1 MARKKFSD
9 TSIAR
14 LKPPAEGRAEY
25 WDEEVPGFGLR
36 VTARGTK
43 TWQLMYRKDGRKR
56 RLTLGN
62 YPALSLK
69 LARKAATDAQDA
81 IERGRDPASE
91 RSALTG
97 GPMTFEGFARAYLER
112 YAKRHKK
119 TWPADRAM
127 IENDLIKAWGRRPAD
142 AIARRDVIALLE
154 EVMARGHPYA
164 ANRRLALIRKMFA
177 WGIQVDL
184 ISTSP
189 TTGVSA
195 PAREETRTRILNEHE
210 IAALWQAWTEMGWP
224 YGFIFKLILLTAQRR
239 SDIAGLRLD
248 DIGFTTQI
256 WTPPLAKSG
265 AGNVHELPLT
275 PSVLEI
281 LTSLPRA
288 TSQLVFP
295 SPGDRSKPVS
305 GFSKASER
313 ASELSG
319 INDWR
324 TQDLRRTA
332 AVGMARLGV
341 RPELLDQI
349 LNVRTTIS
357 PGLRGVYQLASDA
370 QEKRQAM
377 EAWSSLI
384 ETITSPTDPEKS

>member
-14 LKPPAEGRAEY
+14 LKAPAEGRAEY
-25 WDEEVPGFGLR
+25 WDEELPGFGLR
-36 VTARGTK
+36 ITARGTK

-69 LARKAATDAQDA
+69 LARKAAADALDA
-81 IERGRDPASE
+81 LARGRDPASE
-91 RSALTG
+91 RSVLTG
-97 GPMTFEGFARAYLER
+97 GPLTFEGFAHAYLER
-112 YAKRHKK
+112 HAKRHKK
-119 TWPADRAM
+119 SWQADQAM

-154 EVMARGHPYA
+154 QVMARGHPYA

-177 WGIQVDL
+177 WGIEVDL
-184 ISTSP
+184 VTSSP
-189 TTGVSA
+189 ATGVAA
-195 PAREETRTRILNEHE
+195 PAREQTRTRTLSEHE

-239 SDIAGLRLD
+239 SDIAGLRLE

-256 WTPPLAKSG
+256 WTPPLAKSD
-265 AGNVHELPLT
+265 AGNAHELPLA

-288 TSQLVFP
+288 TSALVFP

-319 INDWR
+319 VNDWR

-332 AVGMARLGV
+332 AVGMARMGV

-377 EAWSSLI
+377 EAWASQI
-384 ETITSPTDPEKS
+384 DTIVSQLTPEKS

>member
-1 MARKKFSD
+1 MAKKKFSD
-9 TSIAR
+9 ASIAR

-62 YPALSLK
+62 YPALSLM
-69 LARKAATDAQDA
+69 LARKAATDAQSA
-81 IERGRDPASE
+81 LARGQDPASE

-112 YAKRHKK
+112 YAKRRKK
-119 TWPADRAM
+119 SWAADQAM

-154 EVMARGHPYA
+154 DVMARGHPYA

-177 WGIQVDL
+177 WGIEVDL
-184 ISTSP
+184 VNSSP
-189 TTGVSA
+189 ATGVSA
-195 PAREETRTRILNEHE
+195 PAREETRTRVLKEHE
-210 IAALWQAWTEMGWP
+210 IGALWQAWTDMGWP
-224 YGFIFKLILLTAQRR
+224 YGFIFKLVLLTAQRR
-239 SDIAGLRLD
+239 SDIAGLRLE

-256 WTPPLAKSG
+256 WTPPLAKSDR
-265 AGNVHELPLT
+265 GNAHELPLT
-275 PSVLEI
+275 PAVLEI
-281 LTSLPRA
+281 LTALPRA
-288 TSQLVFP
+288 TSALVFP
-295 SPGDRSKPVS
+295 SPGDRKKPVS

-349 LNVRTTIS
+349 LNVRTTAA

-370 QEKRQAM
+370 GEKRRAM
-377 EAWSSLI
+377 ETWSNQI
-384 ETITSPTDPEKS
+384 DAITSRTAVG